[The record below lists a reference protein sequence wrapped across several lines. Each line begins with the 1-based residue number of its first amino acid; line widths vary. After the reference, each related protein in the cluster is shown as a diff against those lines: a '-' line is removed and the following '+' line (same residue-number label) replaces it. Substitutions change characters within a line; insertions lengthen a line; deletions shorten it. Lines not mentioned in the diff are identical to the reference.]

1 MTNRP
6 LVLAGRSVERDDD
19 CACPD
24 RAFVLSFDGAEPET
38 DYDCACAGSMGSRE
52 SVQIVNTAYAQ
63 LPGVLTDVLPQGC
76 HLAFSPYAPDGPAVL
91 NDAAWARWQDFQ
103 RPQPLSQPVDRQLA
117 AQNLITPAG
126 RVPRARA
133 TEPQTLTAWL
143 HVTNACN
150 LDCPYCYVQKSSA
163 RMNADIGR
171 RAVEAVFR
179 SAQAHGFKQVKI
191 KYAGGEAAL
200 HFKLVRELHAHA
212 RRLSVTSGLDLK
224 AVVLSNGTYWSTD
237 DVDWLID
244 NHVKLMISLDGVGA
258 LHDRL
263 RPDKHGGA
271 TFARVARTID
281 EMLLPRGVRPDITVT
296 ITRLNAAGAAEA
308 VKWAMI
314 DRGLPVS
321 LNFFRQPIG
330 RATPEELALEES
342 IIIDGM
348 LAAYQV
354 IETHLPAQPFFNGLL
369 DRVQGGAHTHTC
381 GVGQS
386 YIVISHTGQIA
397 QCQMHLE
404 QPVSANLGDD
414 VLRLV
419 AAGPLHNLPVEAKS
433 GCRDCTYRYYCSGGC
448 PLETYRATGRW
459 DVSSPNCRIYKA
471 LLPAALKLESLRL
484 MKVHGML

>member
-6 LVLAGRSVERDDD
+6 LVLAARSVERDDD

-24 RAFVLSFDGAEPET
+24 RAFVLSFDGVEPET
-38 DYDCACAGSMGSRE
+38 DYDCACAGSIGSRE
-52 SVQIVNTAYAQ
+52 PARVVNAPYAQ
-63 LPGVLTDVLPQGC
+63 LPGVLTDALPQGC

-103 RPQPLSQPVDRQLA
+103 RPQPLSQPVDQQLA

-126 RVPRARA
+126 RSPQARA
-133 TEPQTLTAWL
+133 TEPETLTAWL

-163 RMNADIGR
+163 HMSADIGR

-179 SAQAHGFKQVKI
+179 SAQVHGFKQVKL

-200 HFKLVRELHAHA
+200 HFKRVRELHAHA
-212 RRLSVTSGLDLK
+212 RHLSDTTGLGLK
-224 AVVLSNGTYWSTD
+224 AVVLSNGTYWSDD

-244 NHVKLMISLDGVGA
+244 NRVKLMISLDGVGA

-271 TFARVARTID
+271 TFERVAHTID
-281 EMLLPRGVRPDITVT
+281 EVLLPRGVRPDITVT

-314 DRGLPVS
+314 DRGLPLS
-321 LNFFRQPIG
+321 LNFYRQPIG
-330 RATPEELALEES
+330 RSTPEELALEES
-342 IIIDGM
+342 IIIEGM
-348 LAAYQV
+348 LAAYRV
-354 IETHLPAQPFFNGLL
+354 IESHLPTQPFFNGLL
-369 DRVQGGAHTHTC
+369 DRVQGGAHAHTC

-397 QCQMHLE
+397 QCQMQLD
-404 QPVSANLGDD
+404 QPVSADLGDD
-414 VLRLV
+414 VLKLV
-419 AAGPLHNLPVEAKS
+419 AAGPLHNLSVETKT

-459 DVSSPNCRIYKA
+459 DVSSPNCRIYQA
-471 LLPAALKLESLRL
+471 LLPEALRLESLRL
-484 MKVHGML
+484 MKVHGLL